1 MQSFK
6 QDLHPLGRGEILGQ
20 CRSMRIF
27 LALPVAAVLAGCSPW
42 TGPQAGRALYDQNCA
57 ACHGADARG
66 GAQVPDL
73 TQITARAGGVYPQMR
88 VLDKLDGYAR
98 GQTVYAGTE
107 MPNFGDLLTGRLTR
121 VQTPSGL
128 SRPMPEKVIA
138 LDAYLQSIQR

>member
-1 MQSFK
+1 
-6 QDLHPLGRGEILGQ
+6 
-20 CRSMRIF
+20 MRMVF
-27 LALPVAAVLAGCSPW
+27 ALPLVVALAGCSPW
-42 TGPQAGRALYDQNCA
+42 TSPQAGRALYDQNCA

-73 TQITARAGGVYPQMR
+73 TQITARAGGSYPQMR

-98 GQTVYAGTE
+98 GQTVYDGAE

-128 SRPMPEKVIA
+128 SRPMPEKIIA
-138 LDAYLQSIQR
+138 LDAYLRSIQR